1 MIQLKPPVFVL
12 YVVEPVHKEQTSTEA
27 ISTTKPLRF
36 TCPSKTPLATFL
48 TLARRL
54 VSNQMGSTYDTPI
67 MRYWQL
73 DLLNPPEEASTLPA
87 LDSFIMSHTLL
98 PSLAGVNIPE
108 TRSTA
113 QQTIEDAGLTSGDG
127 IVVEIGK
134 LGMFEKEIWAVDI
147 NKDGKAVEK
156 GAMIM
161 PPVPT
166 APPPLFSKPAMYE
179 GNEPSSSDAS
189 SSRMATRSQSKQRDK
204 RGQGLVGLTNLG
216 NTCFMNSAVQ
226 CLSNT
231 RELSEYFLCE
241 FVGAPYETNLMI
253 GSWGLH
259 RRAQCRQSAWHAR
272 IDCQSFRY
280 DCGSALDV
288 RRATFLAKGIEAANI

>member
-1 MIQLKPPVFVL
+1 
-12 YVVEPVHKEQTSTEA
+12 
-27 ISTTKPLRF
+27 
-36 TCPSKTPLATFL
+36 
-48 TLARRL
+48 
-54 VSNQMGSTYDTPI
+54 

-73 DLLNPPEEASTLPA
+73 DLLNPPSGSSTLPA
-87 LDSFIMSHTLL
+87 LDSLLMQHTLL
-98 PSLAGVNIPE
+98 PSLAGSQIVL
-108 TRSTA
+108 TQATGR
-113 QQTIEDAGLTSGDG
+113 QTIEEFGLTSGDG
-127 IVVEIGK
+127 LVVEIGK
-134 LGMFEKEIWAVDI
+134 IGPLDREIWSVDV

-156 GAMIM
+156 GALVM

-179 GNEPSSSDAS
+179 GNASDAS

-241 FVGAPYETNLMI
+241 RLQVRVSDHADVQLACTPMSLM
-253 GSWGLH
+253 STTL
-259 RRAQCRQSAWHAR
+259 SA
-272 IDCQSFRY
+272 CM
-280 DCGSALDV
+280 G
-288 RRATFLAKGIEAANI
+288 